1 MRNWGNLWILSD
13 LSNNI
18 HIYHPIY
25 LNKVV
30 EPPSGCFPHCLQRYK
45 FWCLFYSLV
54 ISLWCPFGYVSLS
67 SGFLFLPLLLS
78 CYISISYSFFFFHPS
93 FNKHLCS
100 TTKYQAL
107 YEAWKRIRSLD
118 LAQIL
123 TDWGRQINT
132 KTFSV
137 TLQ

>member
-67 SGFLFLPLLLS
+67 SGFSFPTSASVLLHIYLLLFLLFS
-78 CYISISYSFFFFHPS
+78 SIIQQAFVQY
-93 FNKHLCS
+93 
-100 TTKYQAL
+100 YQVSGTVRGMKT
-107 YEAWKRIRSLD
+107 YKIIRSGSNTHRL
-118 LAQIL
+118 
-123 TDWGRQINT
+123 RQTNKYKNI
-132 KTFSV
+132 
-137 TLQ
+137 